1 MKLINYLK
9 EKFKTKRIR
18 HNEFLLSEYNSG
30 KVLKI
35 YNKENK
41 KVD

>member
-9 EKFKTKRIR
+9 EKFKTKKMRY
-18 HNEFLLSEYNSG
+18 NEFLLNEYNSG

-35 YNKENK
+35 YSKENK
-41 KVD
+41 KGD